1 VFGLGFWEIVIIVI
15 AILVFVRPHDLPRF
29 FHQVGR
35 VYRDIM
41 DFRKAAGTVL
51 RRIEREVEDTAR
63 GGSKKE
69 SGDSGEAP
77 EESHRSDE
85 TSK

>member
-1 VFGLGFWEIVIIVI
+1 VFGLGFWEIVIIVVTI
-15 AILVFVRPHDLPRF
+15 FVFVRPHDLPRF

-41 DFRKAAGTVL
+41 DFRRAADTVL

-63 GGSKKE
+63 GGKNTR
-69 SGDSGEAP
+69 SGGSGETA
-77 EESHRSDE
+77 EESHPTDE